1 MTAPADGLPVWLIER
16 GQPEGQEPT
25 IWWRGKEQSGVPY
38 MGLWT
43 ETAHDAM
50 AFSSKATA
58 EAFIASNY
66 IRLRRATEHVFL
78 NRADRLYA
86 RNFDLN
92 REIVE
97 LRAKAQALQEQ
108 VAQLADYVCP
118 RGDHQK
124 RYTYQKDGMEHCVVC
139 ERDELDKK
147 CGAAESAL
155 TAALERE
162 KALRHWLDNNT
173 TFYDVDAAW
182 PIGGHNIPVLAQVSQ
197 RIWYHATDNIT
208 DWPFRAVIAAAL
220 SSKGE
225 T

>member
-1 MTAPADGLPVWLIER
+1 VIDVKVYQCPRCATAMEVDESAKPSTAPADGLPVWLIER

-108 VAQLADYVCP
+108 LNELQQFHAEVMAGCDI
-118 RGDHQK
+118 QK
-124 RYTYQKDGMEHCVVC
+124 PHGLYRQCKVVIGPGQT
-139 ERDELDKK
+139 ENEI
-147 CGAAESAL
+147 AL
-155 TAALERE
+155 
-162 KALRHWLDNNT
+162 
-173 TFYDVDAAW
+173 
-182 PIGGHNIPVLAQVSQ
+182 
-197 RIWYHATDNIT
+197 
-208 DWPFRAVIAAAL
+208 AAAQ
-220 SSKGE
+220 GGGRDV
-225 T
+225 